1 MYLQV
6 NKGEQFEGESRK
18 VALWRSR
25 TYGRSWFCLTVTLR
39 QLSITRLSLL
49 LQFSMFFA
57 STFVRP
63 LVRGSPTNRVHACK
77 YFCTHAPHIYRIAM
91 WKHVQRK
98 RQHGGTRRQRVAVL
112 PESGKLSQIYLQLYS
127 FRHF

>member
-6 NKGEQFEGESRK
+6 NKGERFEGERRK
-18 VALWRSR
+18 VTLWRLH
-25 TYGRSWFCLTVTLR
+25 TYRRSWFCLIVTLH

-63 LVRGSPTNRVHACK
+63 FVRGSPTNRVHARK
-77 YFCTHAPHIYRIAM
+77 YFCTHARHIYRIAM
-91 WKHVQRK
+91 WKRVQRK
-98 RQHGGTRRQRVAVL
+98 RQHGGTRRQRVAV